1 MKYKGTTDVHFEIKK
16 AGSIVLFEPLT
27 EWASE
32 WWEENVEDSQMIG
45 GAYAVEHRYA
55 EDIATGITEA
65 LTQRLS
71 AEPRSLMP
79 RQLWAVEILENKRP
93 EISLELF

>member
-1 MKYKGTTDVHFEIKK
+1 MKYKGTTQTHFEIKK

-71 AEPRSLMP
+71 AEPWSC
-79 RQLWAVEILENKRP
+79 WAATLDLAGRTRDQC
-93 EISLELF
+93 

>member
-1 MKYKGTTDVHFEIKK
+1 MKYKGTTDIHFEIKK

-55 EDIATGITEA
+55 EDIANGITEA
-65 LTQRLS
+65 LT
-71 AEPRSLMP
+71 
-79 RQLWAVEILENKRP
+79 
-93 EISLELF
+93 